1 MIWPISGIIRVSFFS
16 FVFFMAVVVKDKW
29 GSEEKRLN
37 PKENVQKLKEM
48 QWGWSRERWG
58 KSSAF

>member
-16 FVFFMAVVVKDKW
+16 FVFFMAVVVKDKS

-48 QWGWSRERWG
+48 QWGFFFGFE
-58 KSSAF
+58 

>member
-1 MIWPISGIIRVSFFS
+1 
-16 FVFFMAVVVKDKW
+16 MAVVVKDKC